1 MCDLNYCV
9 LLCFLLQDEV
19 YDVSRNVCFYKTSMI
34 GRRPEKMS
42 FFVSTNA
49 EATLL
54 IPDCV
59 GHGGCC

>member
-19 YDVSRNVCFYKTSMI
+19 YDVSRNVRFYKTSMI
-34 GRRPEKMS
+34 GRCPEKMS
-42 FFVSTNA
+42 CFVSTNA